1 MVCDLCDHRSWYGV
15 RREARRCYAVLGEEK
30 IHRRERI
37 FRGSAKVSK
46 IGKRPQ
52 MSNCGTV
59 ALFYEID
66 TQALLAP
73 AGISTQL
80 PVPGVA
86 SSGGALGLGAS
97 GCLFFFL
104 PVGLWIQQ
112 IVRSQVR
119 FQSQFTT
126 RGKLLT

>member
-1 MVCDLCDHRSWYGV
+1 
-15 RREARRCYAVLGEEK
+15 
-30 IHRRERI
+30 
-37 FRGSAKVSK
+37 
-46 IGKRPQ
+46 
-52 MSNCGTV
+52 MSNTV

-66 TQALLAP
+66 TQALP
-73 AGISTQL
+73 AGINTQL